1 MNSAVVQ
8 NVALATW
15 GHADS
20 IVRVKLKKEQP
31 PWPVVRAPELDPVS
45 TSFFLT
51 SFLALMYGWLY
62 DFFLPPDMC
71 MCKCARLSSAL
82 DGSFVWTLSCISV

>member
-1 MNSAVVQ
+1 MSSSVVQ

-20 IVRVKLKKEQP
+20 IVRVKLKKELP

-45 TSFFLT
+45 MHMPL
-51 SFLALMYGWLY
+51 G
-62 DFFLPPDMC
+62 
-71 MCKCARLSSAL
+71 KEQ
-82 DGSFVWTLSCISV
+82 

>member
-1 MNSAVVQ
+1 MNSTVVQ

-45 TSFFLT
+45 KFHFL
-51 SFLALMYGWLY
+51 
-62 DFFLPPDMC
+62 
-71 MCKCARLSSAL
+71 
-82 DGSFVWTLSCISV
+82 FVL

>member
-1 MNSAVVQ
+1 MLLKGKGYDSDKNVLSKNKYHDVINTDPDFLFCAALSLVSSSVVQ

-20 IVRVKLKKEQP
+20 IVRVKLKKELP

-45 TSFFLT
+45 MPL
-51 SFLALMYGWLY
+51 GEE
-62 DFFLPPDMC
+62 
-71 MCKCARLSSAL
+71 
-82 DGSFVWTLSCISV
+82 